1 MQRVSDFSSRLKE
14 YRAINDLTL
23 ADLEKIT
30 HMPSQTLNRY
40 ELGQRTPK
48 VDVANSIAESLKIN
62 SLWLQGYDVPIFSK
76 ADIEETACRPYPVI
90 GEVAASFGSEAIE
103 EETGDYEQKRITKT
117 GNTTFLK
124 TRNDDISKA
133 EFQDAISWYMI
144 FIVMGIF
151 GMCHTFFIYPIQ
163 PNELMRASCV
173 VFFLIYLAVLVVSL
187 AALIRS
193 LKKSYYA
200 ICDQQ
205 SKETSN
211 Q

>member
-1 MQRVSDFSSRLKE
+1 MLYDIFVNL
-14 YRAINDLTL
+14 L
-23 ADLEKIT
+23 ASLVWFI
-30 HMPSQTLNRY
+30 LAWV
-40 ELGQRTPK
+40 G
-48 VDVANSIAESLKIN
+48 SILHKRI
-62 SLWLQGYDVPIFSK
+62 K
-76 ADIEETACRPYPVI
+76 
-90 GEVAASFGSEAIE
+90 
-103 EETGDYEQKRITKT
+103 QKRITKT

>member
-1 MQRVSDFSSRLKE
+1 MLYDIFVNLLASLVWFILAWLASRLYK
-14 YRAINDLTL
+14 RI
-23 ADLEKIT
+23 K
-30 HMPSQTLNRY
+30 
-40 ELGQRTPK
+40 
-48 VDVANSIAESLKIN
+48 
-62 SLWLQGYDVPIFSK
+62 
-76 ADIEETACRPYPVI
+76 
-90 GEVAASFGSEAIE
+90 
-103 EETGDYEQKRITKT
+103 QKHITKT
-117 GNTTFLK
+117 GNTTSIK
-124 TRNDDISKA
+124 MRNNGVSRA
-133 EFQDAISWYMI
+133 EFQDAISWHMI
-144 FIVMGIF
+144 FIVMGIL